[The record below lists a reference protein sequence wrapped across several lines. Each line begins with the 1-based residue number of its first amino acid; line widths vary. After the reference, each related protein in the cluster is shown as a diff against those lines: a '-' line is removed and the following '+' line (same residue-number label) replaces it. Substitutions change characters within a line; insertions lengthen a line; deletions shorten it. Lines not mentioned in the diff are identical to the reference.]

1 MSTLLAF
8 RPRRSVTMSDLSQ
21 TVCILGRLSAHRLC
35 IYVTAY
41 TLVVGGAWVSA
52 EGTRTVSQ
60 AIPALQETP
69 VRQYRALRRMHA
81 ANEKFN
87 QEGWLECWTEF
98 DERGFRYEIV
108 AERGSDYIRDKVLKT
123 LLRREQE
130 LISGGN
136 AGRAEINE
144 ENYLFAEGGDAQD
157 LQTGERTVIL
167 KPKRKDMLL
176 VDGRMVINQEGTEL
190 LRVEGRLSKNPS
202 FWTSLVD
209 VVREFARV
217 DGVRVP
223 IATDTVARLKFAGTS
238 RLDVRYHYETINGRP
253 VSLAA
258 RQLVPMSLTR

>member
-60 AIPALQETP
+60 PIPALQETP

-176 VDGRMVINQEGTEL
+176 VD
-190 LRVEGRLSKNPS
+190 
-202 FWTSLVD
+202 